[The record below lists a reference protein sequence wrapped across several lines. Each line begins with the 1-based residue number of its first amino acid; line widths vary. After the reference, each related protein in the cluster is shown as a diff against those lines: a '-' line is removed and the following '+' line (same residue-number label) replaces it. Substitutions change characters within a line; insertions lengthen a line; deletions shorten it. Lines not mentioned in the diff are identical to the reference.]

1 MYNSSLDKRPRRNPV
16 PTTKL
21 LDTNNT
27 ERAGL
32 PFQLKFI
39 ADHRAARKPEVRD
52 ASTGTSSENADA
64 TSNATS
70 TTTQTHQIPDTTS
83 SPEPSGRI
91 PEKRPFSAVDDSDTK
106 SDSEANLTDHPVQ
119 SRNKIRL

>member
-32 PFQLKFI
+32 PFQLKSI
-39 ADHRAARKPEVRD
+39 HDHRAAHEPDVRD
-52 ASTGTSSENADA
+52 APTGTSFEYPDA
-64 TSNATS
+64 TSF
-70 TTTQTHQIPDTTS
+70 PGL
-83 SPEPSGRI
+83 SGSI
-91 PEKRPFSAVDDSDTK
+91 LEKRPFSAIDGDTTPDSV
-106 SDSEANLTDHPVQ
+106 ANSTDHPVHTEKKTR
-119 SRNKIRL
+119 S